1 MVPKNCPARPLTVCE
16 EPVPILAAGY
26 LNSVRYW
33 FVCFHVVMNA
43 R

>member
-1 MVPKNCPARPLTVCE
+1 MVPKIARPGPSGLG
-16 EPVPILAAGY
+16 EPVPALAEGY